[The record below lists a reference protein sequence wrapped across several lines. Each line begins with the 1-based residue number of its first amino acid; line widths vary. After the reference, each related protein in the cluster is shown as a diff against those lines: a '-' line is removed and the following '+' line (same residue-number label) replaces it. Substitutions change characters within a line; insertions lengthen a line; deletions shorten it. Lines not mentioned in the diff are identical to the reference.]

1 MRLFCKK
8 KIKNKLAKKILEA
21 IKWKHF
27 DSEIEFIIWWKKKFE
42 NLVHERKKKFSLFY
56 LLMRGT
62 VVIILNRVLV

>member
-27 DSEIEFIIWWKKKFE
+27 DSEIEFII
-42 NLVHERKKKFSLFY
+42 
-56 LLMRGT
+56 
-62 VVIILNRVLV
+62 